1 MMNDTDEKVVL
12 PFRPEITLT
21 IEKKTLQAFFDGMAE
36 KIAEKTAE
44 KLAEIFALANQ
55 NQTTEAPAE
64 APKADGILRPY
75 EPETEGG
82 KK

>member
-1 MMNDTDEKVVL
+1 ML
-12 PFRPEITLT
+12 
-21 IEKKTLQAFFDGMAE
+21 AE

-64 APKADGILRPY
+64 APKADDILRPY

-82 KK
+82 EK

>member
-1 MMNDTDEKVVL
+1 MNENEEKVVL
-12 PFRPEITLT
+12 PFRPEITFT
-21 IEKKTLQAFFDGMAE
+21 IEKKTLQNFFDVLAK

-44 KLAEIFALANQ
+44 KLAEFFALANQ

-64 APKADGILRPY
+64 APKADDILRPY

-82 KK
+82 EK